1 MLFFSLFAGFYHLGK
16 GVIGEYDGNVICKIA
31 NSMPKISTSMI
42 FFKGVVMMKTWISSI
57 VMVLGVFLCVLLS
70 WMPYNDFS
78 MLYLKT

>member
-42 FFKGVVMMKTWISSI
+42 FFKGVVMMKT
-57 VMVLGVFLCVLLS
+57 
-70 WMPYNDFS
+70 
-78 MLYLKT
+78 